1 MNLKILKM
9 IQIKKRKVIS
19 LVCGVFCFATLCAQ
33 KINDTIIS
41 GTAVVIKDARIDI
54 LGKKMA
60 EYNSSLG
67 TVKYANGLT
76 SAKGYRLM
84 VVSTNDRPYAMKI
97 RAQLYQMF
105 PDQKQY
111 MSFQMPNIKI
121 KFGNFLDKAEAERAR
136 KQILGTKLVTTNIY
150 VLPETIEIKPPKE
163 ENE

>member
-1 MNLKILKM
+1 M
-9 IQIKKRKVIS
+9 KVIS
-19 LVCGVFCFATLCAQ
+19 LMLAVFSFITLHAQ
-33 KINDTIIS
+33 KINDTTIS
-41 GTAVVIKDARIDI
+41 GTAVVIKDSRIDI

-67 TVKYANGLT
+67 TVTYTNGLT

-84 VVSTNDRPYAMKI
+84 IVSTNDRPYAMKI

-121 KFGNFLDKAEAERAR
+121 KFGNFLDKADAEKVR

-150 VLPETIEIKPPKE
+150 VLSETIEVKPSKE
-163 ENE
+163 DKE

>member
-1 MNLKILKM
+1 M
-9 IQIKKRKVIS
+9 IQIKKMKVIS
-19 LVCGVFCFATLCAQ
+19 LVLAFFCFTNLYAQ

-41 GTAVVIKDARIDI
+41 GTAVIIKDDRIDI

-60 EYNSSLG
+60 EYNSSLR
-67 TVKYANGLT
+67 TVTYTNGLT

-121 KFGNFLDKAEAERAR
+121 KFGNYLDKDDAERVR
-136 KQILGTKLVTTNIY
+136 KQILATKLVTTNIY
-150 VLPETIEIKPPKE
+150 ILPETIEVKPTKE
-163 ENE
+163 EKDKE

>member
-1 MNLKILKM
+1 M
-9 IQIKKRKVIS
+9 IQIKKMKLIS
-19 LVCGVFCFATLCAQ
+19 LLLAVFCCTNLHAQ
-33 KINDTIIS
+33 KINDSTIS
-41 GTAVVIKDARIDI
+41 GTATVIKDPRIDL

-67 TVKYANGLT
+67 TVTYTNGLT

-84 VVSTNDRPYAMKI
+84 VVSTSDRPFAMKI

-121 KFGNFLDKAEAERAR
+121 KFGNFLDKADAEKVR
-136 KQILGTKLVTTNIY
+136 KQILNTKLVTTNIY
-150 VLPETIEIKPPKE
+150 ILPETIEIKPPKE
-163 ENE
+163 EKE

>member
-1 MNLKILKM
+1 MM
-9 IQIKKRKVIS
+9 IQTKRMKLIN
-19 LVCGVFCFATLCAQ
+19 LMLAVFCCSALQAQ
-33 KINDTIIS
+33 KINDSTIS
-41 GTAVVIKDARIDI
+41 GTATLIKDERIDI

-67 TVKYANGLT
+67 TVTYTNGLR

-84 VVSTNDRPYAMKI
+84 VVSTSDRPYAMKI

-121 KFGNFLDKAEAERAR
+121 KFGNFLDKADAEKVR
-136 KQILGTKLVTTNIY
+136 KQIMNTKLVTNNIY
-150 VLPETIEIKPPKE
+150 VLPETIEVKPSKE
-163 ENE
+163 DKE